1 MATLFVVS
9 TPIGNLDD
17 LTRRAAEVLGR
28 VDRILAEDT
37 RRTRTLLQHLGLAT
51 IPVSCHEHNE
61 AARSV
66 EVLGWLDGGEDV
78 AMVSDAGTPLLSDPG
93 QRLIEAVILGGHTV
107 VPIPGVSAVTAALAA
122 SGLPATPFA
131 FFGFVP
137 RKGGERNALLERIA
151 ESRETAV
158 VFEAPGR
165 LTRLLDDLSEA
176 CGGERRVAVAREL
189 TKVHEEFVR
198 GTLSEASRYY
208 QERRVRGEVTVVV
221 EPAPVAPGADT
232 VDRAA
237 GRALARALLDAGA
250 SPSRAAREVS
260 RRLGVARNVAYTLVQ
275 EESGG

>member
-9 TPIGNLDD
+9 TPIGNLED
-17 LTRRAAEVLGR
+17 LTRRAATVLGR
-28 VDRILAEDT
+28 VGRILAEDT
-37 RRTRTLLQHLGLAT
+37 RRTRTLLEHLGVAT

-61 AARSV
+61 AARSG
-66 EVLGWLDGGEDV
+66 EVVAWLDGGEDV
-78 AMVSDAGTPLLSDPG
+78 ALVSDAGTPLLSDPG
-93 QRLIEAVILGGHTV
+93 QRLIEAVIEAGHSV

-122 SGLPATPFA
+122 SGLPATPFT

-137 RKGGERNALLERIA
+137 KKGGERGALLERIA
-151 ESRETAV
+151 RSSETAI

-176 CGGERRVAVAREL
+176 CGRERRVVVAREL
-189 TKVHEEFVR
+189 TKLHEEFVR

-208 QERRVRGEVTVVV
+208 QERRVRGEVTVLV
-221 EPAPVAPGADT
+221 EPAPAAAGADT

-237 GRALARALLDAGA
+237 GRALARALLDTGA

-260 RRLGVARNVAYTLVQ
+260 RRLGVARNVAYSLVQ
-275 EESGG
+275 EESGE